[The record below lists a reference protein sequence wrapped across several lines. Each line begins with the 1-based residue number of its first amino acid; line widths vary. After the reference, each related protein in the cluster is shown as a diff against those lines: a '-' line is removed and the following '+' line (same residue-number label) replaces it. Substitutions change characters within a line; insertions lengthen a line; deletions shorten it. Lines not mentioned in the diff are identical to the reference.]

1 MAQDQENANTGEA
14 GAFLA
19 EPPAAAQDGLAT
31 GIDNLQ
37 SNALDGS
44 EVSRQLED
52 LTGVVLSSAEVS
64 TRSAEVAANISEE
77 MRNVMLRVD
86 DMGKRNVL
94 HSRVMLIG
102 LLSFLLIAVGTFFAI
117 STRLQQNIRQLDA
130 LSLAVGKRVVELD
143 ATISAFG
150 DATNGLGDTAEKL
163 TGMEERQVKLD
174 GKFETKME
182 DLNKLFNKMPEQIA
196 GQVNGQSEKSLDAK
210 LQNLQKSIQA
220 VEAKMQALSAKAT
233 APAPVQNNQAVI
245 TEIQKLKKDLETA
258 LAANQVATKAAYE
271 REKAAEK
278 AAVAA
283 ARNPP
288 LSMAPAPEVKT
299 SQTKAA
305 ELKAAQAKLAEAR
318 AAEAKAQAKAAAE
331 AKAAEDAKAA
341 EAKAKADAKAA
352 EARAKAIETKAAA
365 ERAAAAA
372 QAPAIPPRAQPKED
386 RVVFPRAN
394 TDNSAVACSLGASS
408 WKCWA
413 LAKGQNSLNGAGSSP
428 LSSCNKHPCARLG
441 YKSCSEQVWCA
452 LRRRMMCFACSCCGV
467 CKPAACSNSRNDSKV
482 WW

>member
-14 GAFLA
+14 GAFLS
-19 EPPAAAQDGLAT
+19 EPPAAAQEGLAT

-37 SNALDGS
+37 SQALDGG

-77 MRNVMLRVD
+77 MRNVMIRVD

-143 ATISAFG
+143 ATITAFG
-150 DATNGLGDTAEKL
+150 DTTKGLGDTAEKL

-182 DLNKLFNKMPEQIA
+182 DLNKLFTKMPEQIA

-220 VEAKMQALSAKAT
+220 VEAKMQALSAKAA
-233 APAPVQNNQAVI
+233 APASAPVQNNQAVI
-245 TEIQKLKKDLETA
+245 AEIQKLKKDLETA

-278 AAVAA
+278 AADKAAIAA

-288 LSMAPAPEVKT
+288 LNLATAPEVKS
-299 SQTKAA
+299 SQTKAAMLKAA
-305 ELKAAQAKLAEAR
+305 ELKAAQDKLAEAR

-365 ERAAAAA
+365 ERAAAAS

-394 TDNSAVACSLGASS
+394 TDN
-408 WKCWA
+408 
-413 LAKGQNSLNGAGSSP
+413 
-428 LSSCNKHPCARLG
+428 
-441 YKSCSEQVWCA
+441 
-452 LRRRMMCFACSCCGV
+452 
-467 CKPAACSNSRNDSKV
+467 
-482 WW
+482 

>member
-19 EPPAAAQDGLAT
+19 EPSAAAQDGLAA

-94 HSRVMLIG
+94 HSRVMLVG

-143 ATISAFG
+143 ATITAFS
-150 DATNGLGDTAEKL
+150 DATSGLGDTTEKL

-182 DLNKLFNKMPEQIA
+182 DLNKLFTKMPEQIA

-220 VEAKMQALSAKAT
+220 VEAKMQALSAKAA
-233 APAPVQNNQAVI
+233 APATAPVQNNQVVI
-245 TEIQKLKKDLETA
+245 AEIQKLKKDLETA
-258 LAANQVATKAAYE
+258 LSANQVATKAAYE
-271 REKAAEK
+271 REKAADK
-278 AAVAA
+278 AADKAAIAA

-288 LSMAPAPEVKT
+288 LSSAPAPEAKP

-365 ERAAAAA
+365 ERAAAAS

-394 TDNSAVACSLGASS
+394 TDN
-408 WKCWA
+408 
-413 LAKGQNSLNGAGSSP
+413 
-428 LSSCNKHPCARLG
+428 
-441 YKSCSEQVWCA
+441 
-452 LRRRMMCFACSCCGV
+452 
-467 CKPAACSNSRNDSKV
+467 
-482 WW
+482 

>member
-1 MAQDQENANTGEA
+1 MAQDQENATTGEA

-19 EPPAAAQDGLAT
+19 EPSAAAQDGLAA

-37 SNALDGS
+37 SQAIDGS

-77 MRNVMLRVD
+77 MRHVMLRVD

-94 HSRVMLIG
+94 HSRVILIG

-143 ATISAFG
+143 ATITAFG
-150 DATNGLGDTAEKL
+150 DATNGLGDTTEKL
-163 TGMEERQVKLD
+163 TGMEDRQVKLD

-182 DLNKLFNKMPEQIA
+182 DLTKMFNKMPEQIA

-220 VEAKMQALSAKAT
+220 VENKMQALSAKAAAPVP
-233 APAPVQNNQAVI
+233 APAQNNQAVI
-245 TEIQKLKKDLETA
+245 AEIQKLKKDLETA

-278 AAVAA
+278 AADKAAIAA

-288 LSMAPAPEVKT
+288 LSLATAPEVK
-299 SQTKAA
+299 SAETKAA
-305 ELKAAQAKLAEAR
+305 ELKAAKAKLAEAR
-318 AAEAKAQAKAAAE
+318 AAEAKAQAKAADE

-341 EAKAKADAKAA
+341 EAKAKADARAA

-365 ERAAAAA
+365 ERAAAAS

-394 TDNSAVACSLGASS
+394 TDN
-408 WKCWA
+408 
-413 LAKGQNSLNGAGSSP
+413 
-428 LSSCNKHPCARLG
+428 
-441 YKSCSEQVWCA
+441 
-452 LRRRMMCFACSCCGV
+452 
-467 CKPAACSNSRNDSKV
+467 
-482 WW
+482 

>member
-19 EPPAAAQDGLAT
+19 EPPAAAQEGLAT

-37 SNALDGS
+37 SQALDGG

-77 MRNVMLRVD
+77 MRNVMIRVD

-143 ATISAFG
+143 ATITAFG
-150 DATNGLGDTAEKL
+150 DTTKGLGDTAEKL

-182 DLNKLFNKMPEQIA
+182 DLNKLFTKMPEQIA

-220 VEAKMQALSAKAT
+220 VEAKMQALSAKAA
-233 APAPVQNNQAVI
+233 APASAPVQNNQAVI
-245 TEIQKLKKDLETA
+245 AEIQKLKKDLETA

-271 REKAAEK
+271 REKAADK
-278 AAVAA
+278 AAIAA

-288 LSMAPAPEVKT
+288 LNLATAPEVKS
-299 SQTKAA
+299 SQTKAAMLKAA
-305 ELKAAQAKLAEAR
+305 ELKAAQDKLAEAR

-365 ERAAAAA
+365 ERAAAAS

-394 TDNSAVACSLGASS
+394 TDN
-408 WKCWA
+408 
-413 LAKGQNSLNGAGSSP
+413 
-428 LSSCNKHPCARLG
+428 
-441 YKSCSEQVWCA
+441 
-452 LRRRMMCFACSCCGV
+452 
-467 CKPAACSNSRNDSKV
+467 
-482 WW
+482 

>member
-1 MAQDQENANTGEA
+1 MAQDQETPKTGEDA
-14 GAFLA
+14 AFLA
-19 EPPAAAQDGLAT
+19 EPSAASEDALAQ
-31 GIDNLQ
+31 GIGNLQ
-37 SNALDGS
+37 AQALDGN

-77 MRNVMLRVD
+77 MCHVMLKVD
-86 DMGKRNVL
+86 DLSKRNVL

-143 ATISAFG
+143 ATIAAFS
-150 DATNGLGDTAEKL
+150 DATDGLGDTAEKL
-163 TGMEERQVKLD
+163 SGMEERQVKLD

-182 DLNKLFNKMPEQIA
+182 DLNKLFTKMPEQIA

-220 VEAKMQALSAKAT
+220 VEAKMQALSAKAA
-233 APAPVQNNQAVI
+233 APATAPVQNNQAVI
-245 TEIQKLKKDLETA
+245 AEIQKLKKDLETA

-278 AAVAA
+278 AADKAAIAA

-288 LSMAPAPEVKT
+288 LSLAPAPEAKP

-365 ERAAAAA
+365 ERAAAAS

-394 TDNSAVACSLGASS
+394 TDN
-408 WKCWA
+408 
-413 LAKGQNSLNGAGSSP
+413 
-428 LSSCNKHPCARLG
+428 
-441 YKSCSEQVWCA
+441 
-452 LRRRMMCFACSCCGV
+452 
-467 CKPAACSNSRNDSKV
+467 
-482 WW
+482 

>member
-19 EPPAAAQDGLAT
+19 EPSAAAQDGLAA

-77 MRNVMLRVD
+77 MRNVMIRVD

-143 ATISAFG
+143 ATITAFS
-150 DATNGLGDTAEKL
+150 DATSGLGDTTEKL

-182 DLNKLFNKMPEQIA
+182 DLNKLFTKMPEQIA

-220 VEAKMQALSAKAT
+220 VEAKMQALSAKAA
-233 APAPVQNNQAVI
+233 APATAPVQNNQVVI
-245 TEIQKLKKDLETA
+245 AEIQKLKKDLETA
-258 LAANQVATKAAYE
+258 LSANQVATKAAYE
-271 REKAAEK
+271 REKAADK
-278 AAVAA
+278 AADKAAIAA

-288 LSMAPAPEVKT
+288 LSLAPAPEAKP

-365 ERAAAAA
+365 ERAAAAS

-394 TDNSAVACSLGASS
+394 TDN
-408 WKCWA
+408 
-413 LAKGQNSLNGAGSSP
+413 
-428 LSSCNKHPCARLG
+428 
-441 YKSCSEQVWCA
+441 
-452 LRRRMMCFACSCCGV
+452 
-467 CKPAACSNSRNDSKV
+467 
-482 WW
+482 

>member
-1 MAQDQENANTGEA
+1 MAQDQENAKTGEEA
-14 GAFLA
+14 AFLA
-19 EPPAAAQDGLAT
+19 EPSAASEDGLAS
-31 GIDNLQ
+31 GIENLQ
-37 SNALDGS
+37 SQSLDGN

-77 MRNVMLRVD
+77 MRSVMLKVD
-86 DMGKRNVL
+86 DLSKRNVL

-102 LLSFLLIAVGTFFAI
+102 LLSFLMIAVGTFFAI
-117 STRLQQNIRQLDA
+117 STRLQQNIRQLDT

-143 ATISAFG
+143 ATIAAFG
-150 DATNGLGDTAEKL
+150 DATHGLGDTTEKL
-163 TGMEERQVKLD
+163 DSMEDRQLKLD
-174 GKFETKME
+174 GKFESKME
-182 DLNKLFNKMPEQIA
+182 DLTKMFNKMPDQIA

-220 VEAKMQALSAKAT
+220 VEAKMQALSAKAAT
-233 APAPVQNNQAVI
+233 PAPAPVQNNQAVI
-245 TEIQKLKKDLETA
+245 AEIQKLKKDLETA

-278 AAVAA
+278 AAIAA

-288 LSMAPAPEVKT
+288 LSLTNAPEGK
-299 SQTKAA
+299 SAETKAA
-305 ELKAAQAKLAEAR
+305 ELKAAQAKLAEAK

-352 EARAKAIETKAAA
+352 EARAKAIEAKAAA
-365 ERAAAAA
+365 ERAAAS

-394 TDNSAVACSLGASS
+394 TDN
-408 WKCWA
+408 
-413 LAKGQNSLNGAGSSP
+413 
-428 LSSCNKHPCARLG
+428 
-441 YKSCSEQVWCA
+441 
-452 LRRRMMCFACSCCGV
+452 
-467 CKPAACSNSRNDSKV
+467 
-482 WW
+482 

>member
-19 EPPAAAQDGLAT
+19 EPPAAAQEGLAT

-37 SNALDGS
+37 SQALDGG

-77 MRNVMLRVD
+77 MRNVMIRVD

-143 ATISAFG
+143 ATITAFG
-150 DATNGLGDTAEKL
+150 DATRGLGDTTEKL

-182 DLNKLFNKMPEQIA
+182 DLNKLFTKMPEQIA

-220 VEAKMQALSAKAT
+220 VEAKMQALSTKAA
-233 APAPVQNNQAVI
+233 APTSAPVQNNQAVI
-245 TEIQKLKKDLETA
+245 AEIQKLKKDLETA

-271 REKAAEK
+271 REKAADK
-278 AAVAA
+278 AAIAA

-288 LSMAPAPEVKT
+288 LNLATAPEVKS
-299 SQTKAA
+299 SQTKAAMLKAA
-305 ELKAAQAKLAEAR
+305 ELKAAQDKLAEAR

-365 ERAAAAA
+365 ERAAAAS

-394 TDNSAVACSLGASS
+394 TDN
-408 WKCWA
+408 
-413 LAKGQNSLNGAGSSP
+413 
-428 LSSCNKHPCARLG
+428 
-441 YKSCSEQVWCA
+441 
-452 LRRRMMCFACSCCGV
+452 
-467 CKPAACSNSRNDSKV
+467 
-482 WW
+482 

>member
-1 MAQDQENANTGEA
+1 MAQDQENANSGEA

-19 EPPAAAQDGLAT
+19 EPSAAAQDGLAA

-37 SNALDGS
+37 SQALDGS

-77 MRNVMLRVD
+77 MRNVMIRVD

-94 HSRVMLIG
+94 HSRVILIG

-143 ATISAFG
+143 ATITAFG
-150 DATNGLGDTAEKL
+150 DATRGLGDTTEKL

-174 GKFETKME
+174 GKFDTKME
-182 DLNKLFNKMPEQIA
+182 DLNKLFTKMPEQIA

-220 VEAKMQALSAKAT
+220 VEAKMQALSAKAA
-233 APAPVQNNQAVI
+233 APATAPVQNNQAVI
-245 TEIQKLKKDLETA
+245 AEIQKLKKDLETA

-278 AAVAA
+278 AADKAADKAAIAA

-288 LSMAPAPEVKT
+288 LSLAPAPEAKP

-305 ELKAAQAKLAEAR
+305 ELKAAQDKLAEAR
-318 AAEAKAQAKAAAE
+318 AAEAKAQAKAVAE

-365 ERAAAAA
+365 ERAAAAS

-394 TDNSAVACSLGASS
+394 TDN
-408 WKCWA
+408 
-413 LAKGQNSLNGAGSSP
+413 
-428 LSSCNKHPCARLG
+428 
-441 YKSCSEQVWCA
+441 
-452 LRRRMMCFACSCCGV
+452 
-467 CKPAACSNSRNDSKV
+467 
-482 WW
+482 

>member
-19 EPPAAAQDGLAT
+19 APSAAAQDGLAT

-37 SNALDGS
+37 SQAIDGS

-86 DMGKRNVL
+86 DMGRRNVL
-94 HSRVMLIG
+94 HSRVILVG

-143 ATISAFG
+143 ATIAAFG

-163 TGMEERQVKLD
+163 TGMEDRQVKLD

-182 DLNKLFNKMPEQIA
+182 DLTKMFNKMPEQIA

-210 LQNLQKSIQA
+210 LQNLQKSILA
-220 VEAKMQALSAKAT
+220 VENKMQALSAKAA
-233 APAPVQNNQAVI
+233 APAPAPAQNNQAVI
-245 TEIQKLKKDLETA
+245 AEIQKLKKDLEVA

-271 REKAAEK
+271 RDKAAEKAADK

-288 LSMAPAPEVKT
+288 LSLAPAPEDK
-299 SQTKAA
+299 SAQTKAA
-305 ELKAAQAKLAEAR
+305 ELKAAKAKLAEAR
-318 AAEAKAQAKAAAE
+318 AAEAKAQAKAADE

-352 EARAKAIETKAAA
+352 EARTKAIETRAAA
-365 ERAAAAA
+365 ERAAAAS

-394 TDNSAVACSLGASS
+394 TDN
-408 WKCWA
+408 
-413 LAKGQNSLNGAGSSP
+413 
-428 LSSCNKHPCARLG
+428 
-441 YKSCSEQVWCA
+441 
-452 LRRRMMCFACSCCGV
+452 
-467 CKPAACSNSRNDSKV
+467 
-482 WW
+482 

>member
-19 EPPAAAQDGLAT
+19 EPPAAAQDGLAA

-143 ATISAFG
+143 ATIAAFG
-150 DATNGLGDTAEKL
+150 DATNGLGDTTEKL
-163 TGMEERQVKLD
+163 DGMEDRQVKLD

-182 DLNKLFNKMPEQIA
+182 DLTKMFNKMPEQIA

-220 VEAKMQALSAKAT
+220 VEAKMQALSAKAA
-233 APAPVQNNQAVI
+233 APAPVQTNQAVI
-245 TEIQKLKKDLETA
+245 AEIQKLKKDLETA

-278 AAVAA
+278 AADKAAVAA

-288 LSMAPAPEVKT
+288 LSLAPAPEVKP

-331 AKAAEDAKAA
+331 SKAAEDAKAA

-365 ERAAAAA
+365 ERAAAAS
-372 QAPAIPPRAQPKED
+372 QAPAIPPRVQPKED

-394 TDNSAVACSLGASS
+394 TDN
-408 WKCWA
+408 
-413 LAKGQNSLNGAGSSP
+413 
-428 LSSCNKHPCARLG
+428 
-441 YKSCSEQVWCA
+441 
-452 LRRRMMCFACSCCGV
+452 
-467 CKPAACSNSRNDSKV
+467 
-482 WW
+482 

>member
-19 EPPAAAQDGLAT
+19 EPSAAAQDGLAA

-37 SNALDGS
+37 SQALDGS

-77 MRNVMLRVD
+77 MRNVMIRVD

-143 ATISAFG
+143 ATITAFG
-150 DATNGLGDTAEKL
+150 DATRGLGDTTEKL

-182 DLNKLFNKMPEQIA
+182 DLNKLFTKMPEQIA

-220 VEAKMQALSAKAT
+220 VEAKMQALSAKAA
-233 APAPVQNNQAVI
+233 APATAPVQNNQVVI
-245 TEIQKLKKDLETA
+245 AEIQKLKKDLETA

-278 AAVAA
+278 AADKAAIAA

-288 LSMAPAPEVKT
+288 LSLAPAPEAKP

-352 EARAKAIETKAAA
+352 EARAKAIETRAAA
-365 ERAAAAA
+365 ERAAAAS

-394 TDNSAVACSLGASS
+394 TDN
-408 WKCWA
+408 
-413 LAKGQNSLNGAGSSP
+413 
-428 LSSCNKHPCARLG
+428 
-441 YKSCSEQVWCA
+441 
-452 LRRRMMCFACSCCGV
+452 
-467 CKPAACSNSRNDSKV
+467 
-482 WW
+482 

>member
-19 EPPAAAQDGLAT
+19 EPSAAAQDGLAA

-77 MRNVMLRVD
+77 MRNVMIRVD

-143 ATISAFG
+143 ATITAFG
-150 DATNGLGDTAEKL
+150 DATRGLGDTAEKL
-163 TGMEERQVKLD
+163 IGLEERQAKLD

-182 DLNKLFNKMPEQIA
+182 DLNKLFTKMPEQIA

-220 VEAKMQALSAKAT
+220 VEAKMQALSAKAA
-233 APAPVQNNQAVI
+233 APATAPVQNNQVVI
-245 TEIQKLKKDLETA
+245 AEIQKLKKDLETA

-278 AAVAA
+278 AADKAAIAA

-288 LSMAPAPEVKT
+288 LSLAPEPEAKP

-365 ERAAAAA
+365 ERAAAAS

-394 TDNSAVACSLGASS
+394 TDN
-408 WKCWA
+408 
-413 LAKGQNSLNGAGSSP
+413 
-428 LSSCNKHPCARLG
+428 
-441 YKSCSEQVWCA
+441 
-452 LRRRMMCFACSCCGV
+452 
-467 CKPAACSNSRNDSKV
+467 
-482 WW
+482 

>member
-19 EPPAAAQDGLAT
+19 EPSAAAQDGLAA

-37 SNALDGS
+37 SQALDGS

-77 MRNVMLRVD
+77 MRNVMIRVD

-143 ATISAFG
+143 ATITAFG
-150 DATNGLGDTAEKL
+150 DATRGLGDTTEKL

-182 DLNKLFNKMPEQIA
+182 DLNKLFTKMPEQIA

-220 VEAKMQALSAKAT
+220 VEAKMQALSAKAA
-233 APAPVQNNQAVI
+233 APATAPVQNNQAVI
-245 TEIQKLKKDLETA
+245 AEIQKLKKDLETA
-258 LAANQVATKAAYE
+258 LSANQVATKAAYE

-278 AAVAA
+278 AADKAAIAA

-288 LSMAPAPEVKT
+288 LSLAPAPEAKP

-352 EARAKAIETKAAA
+352 EARAKAIETRAAA
-365 ERAAAAA
+365 ERAAAAS

-394 TDNSAVACSLGASS
+394 TDN
-408 WKCWA
+408 
-413 LAKGQNSLNGAGSSP
+413 
-428 LSSCNKHPCARLG
+428 
-441 YKSCSEQVWCA
+441 
-452 LRRRMMCFACSCCGV
+452 
-467 CKPAACSNSRNDSKV
+467 
-482 WW
+482 

>member
-19 EPPAAAQDGLAT
+19 APSAAAQDGLAT

-37 SNALDGS
+37 SQAIDGS

-86 DMGKRNVL
+86 DLGRRNVL
-94 HSRVMLIG
+94 HSRVILVG

-143 ATISAFG
+143 ATIAAFG

-163 TGMEERQVKLD
+163 TGMEDRQVKLD

-182 DLNKLFNKMPEQIA
+182 DLTKMFNKMPEQIA

-220 VEAKMQALSAKAT
+220 VENKMQALSAKAA
-233 APAPVQNNQAVI
+233 APAPAPAQNNQAVI
-245 TEIQKLKKDLETA
+245 AEIQKLKKDLEVA

-271 REKAAEK
+271 RDKAAEKAADK

-288 LSMAPAPEVKT
+288 LSLAPAPAPEVK
-299 SQTKAA
+299 SAETKAA
-305 ELKAAQAKLAEAR
+305 ELKAAKAKLAEAR
-318 AAEAKAQAKAAAE
+318 AAEAKAQAKAADE

-341 EAKAKADAKAA
+341 EAKAKADARAA
-352 EARAKAIETKAAA
+352 EARAKAIETRAAA
-365 ERAAAAA
+365 ERAAAAS

-394 TDNSAVACSLGASS
+394 TDN
-408 WKCWA
+408 
-413 LAKGQNSLNGAGSSP
+413 
-428 LSSCNKHPCARLG
+428 
-441 YKSCSEQVWCA
+441 
-452 LRRRMMCFACSCCGV
+452 
-467 CKPAACSNSRNDSKV
+467 
-482 WW
+482 